1 MMKSRKPCD
10 QYIIM
15 MCQRHRVA
23 ADLDHRFRPQLGL
36 FREPRAAPA
45 GKQHDLHGA
54 CLKSCVRSSIGCVRP
69 VRRASVTVGLLS
81 LGAES
86 NTLKRYKLSTACAV
100 PLPIHAGL
108 NRLDAEWSAL
118 DL

>member
-1 MMKSRKPCD
+1 
-10 QYIIM
+10 
-15 MCQRHRVA
+15 
-23 ADLDHRFRPQLGL
+23 
-36 FREPRAAPA
+36 
-45 GKQHDLHGA
+45 
-54 CLKSCVRSSIGCVRP
+54 

-118 DL
+118 DLTALILETAPIANMRAGSGS